1 MAKARPVPAPA
12 EEPTVTAPDTPSAP
26 PYGGADS
33 LLGLLDRLTAD
44 DLADL
49 NTRIAAKR
57 GELAA
62 LVSARKL
69 VADRLGVATR
79 KPPTRKAAP
88 AARPA
93 APTGEAAE
101 GGSVGQARRV
111 AVAKLLGTRGPLAA
125 AAICEECD
133 IPAGSITYT
142 LTHPWF
148 EKDMA
153 KGTWKLTPRGR
164 AEAIGG

>member
-1 MAKARPVPAPA
+1 M
-12 EEPTVTAPDTPSAP
+12 TAPDTPSAP
-26 PYGGADS
+26 PSGGADS

-44 DLADL
+44 DLDDL
-49 NTRIAAKR
+49 NKRIAAKR

-69 VADRLGVATR
+69 VADRLGVTTR
-79 KPPTRKAAP
+79 KPPTKKPPAP
-88 AARPA
+88 AAARPA
-93 APTGEAAE
+93 ASTGEAAE

-111 AVAKLLGTRGPLAA
+111 AIARLLGTRGPLAA
-125 AAICEECD
+125 AVIMEECD
-133 IPAGSITYT
+133 IPSGSITYT

>member
-1 MAKARPVPAPA
+1 
-12 EEPTVTAPDTPSAP
+12 VTAPDTPSAP
-26 PYGGADS
+26 PSGGADS

-79 KPPTRKAAP
+79 KPPAKKAAP
-88 AARPA
+88 AGRPA
-93 APTGEAAE
+93 ASTGEAAE

-111 AVAKLLGTRGPLAA
+111 AVAKLLGTRGPLASS
-125 AAICEECD
+125 IISEECG

-142 LTHPWF
+142 LSHPWF
-148 EKDMA
+148 EKDTA

>member
-1 MAKARPVPAPA
+1 MAKARPAPEPV

-26 PYGGADS
+26 PSGGADS
-33 LLGLLDRLTAD
+33 LLGLLDRLTAA

-49 NTRIAAKR
+49 DQRIAAKR

-62 LVSARKL
+62 LTDARKL
-69 VADRLGVATR
+69 VASKLGLATR
-79 KPPTRKAAP
+79 KPPVRKATAPRQQP
-88 AARPA
+88 AAGGDDPA
-93 APTGEAAE
+93 H
-101 GGSVGQARRV
+101 GSVGQARRV
-111 AVAKLLGTRGPLAA
+111 AVAKLLGTRGPLASS
-125 AAICEECD
+125 IISEECG

-142 LTHPWF
+142 LSHPWF

-153 KGTWKLTPRGR
+153 RGTWKLTPRGR

>member
-26 PYGGADS
+26 PSGGADS
-33 LLGLLDRLTAD
+33 LLGLLDRLTAA

-49 NTRIAAKR
+49 NARIAAKR

-62 LVSARKL
+62 LVAARKL

-79 KPPTRKAAP
+79 KPPAKKAAP
-88 AARPA
+88 AARPTA
-93 APTGEAAE
+93 SNGEAAE

-111 AVAKLLGTRGPLAA
+111 AVARLLGTRGALAP

-133 IPAGSITYT
+133 VPAGSITYT
-142 LTHPWF
+142 LSHPWF

-153 KGTWKLTPRGR
+153 RGTWKLTPRGR

>member
-1 MAKARPVPAPA
+1 MAKARPAPEPV

-26 PYGGADS
+26 PDGGADS
-33 LLGLLDRLTAD
+33 LLGLLDRLTAA

-49 NTRIAAKR
+49 NARIAAKR

-62 LVSARKL
+62 RVAARKL

-79 KPPTRKAAP
+79 KPPAKKAAP

-93 APTGEAAE
+93 ASNGDPAE

-111 AVAKLLGTRGPLAA
+111 AIAKLLGTRGPLSSSI
-125 AAICEECD
+125 ICEECD
-133 IPAGSITYT
+133 IPVGSIAYT
-142 LTHPWF
+142 LSHPWF

-153 KGTWKLTPRGR
+153 RGTWKLTPRGR